1 MLKTSLAIATV
12 AVTLVAT
19 PAGAQERIGDAA
31 MGALAGVVVL
41 GPIGAIAGGV
51 VGYTQGPHIAR
62 RIGMKDHSAS
72 RPPAA
77 QVARQ

>member
-12 AVTLVAT
+12 AVTLVAA

-62 RIGMKDHSAS
+62 RMGLKDHQSAS
-72 RPPAA
+72 RPPARTA
-77 QVARQ
+77 PQ

>member
-1 MLKTSLAIATV
+1 MLKISLAIATV
-12 AVTLVAT
+12 AVALVAT
-19 PAGAQERIGDAA
+19 PACAQERIGDAA

-62 RIGMKDHSAS
+62 RIGMKDHSGS